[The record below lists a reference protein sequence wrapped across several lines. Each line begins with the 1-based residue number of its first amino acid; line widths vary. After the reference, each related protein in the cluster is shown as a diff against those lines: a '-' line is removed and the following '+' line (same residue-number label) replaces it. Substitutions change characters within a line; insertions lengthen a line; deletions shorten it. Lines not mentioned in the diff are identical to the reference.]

1 MTIKPPATD
10 AGHQEDQVAELAP
23 IGELPQVMTVDQVS
37 IYLQIG
43 QRTIYQMTAAGE
55 IPAVKVGAQWRF
67 FRPEIDR
74 WLTRLS
80 RQHIGEE
87 TPAKAADNGHL

>member
-1 MTIKPPATD
+1 MTKDNMTYHTTD
-10 AGHQEDQVAELAP
+10 AGHPEDQV
-23 IGELPQVMTVDQVS
+23 GELPQVMTVDQVS